1 MSELTEAAVREA
13 LRRVMDPELGANVVD
28 LGMVRGI
35 EIADGQVTVKLVL
48 TAPGC
53 PLAGLIAWQA
63 QRAVAALPGVT
74 GVQVEFLD
82 EPWQPPGAAHDPGG
96 AGAGWQSWLNGL
108 WGRRGS

>member
-1 MSELTEAAVREA
+1 MSEVTEEVVREA

-28 LGMVRGI
+28 LGMVRRV

-82 EPWQPPGAAHDPGG
+82 EPWQPPAAADN
-96 AGAGWQSWLNGL
+96 WQSWLNGL
-108 WGRRGS
+108 WGRR

>member
-13 LRRVMDPELGANVVD
+13 LRTVIDPELGANVVD
-28 LGMVRGI
+28 LGMVKGV

-63 QRAVAALPGVT
+63 QRAVGALPGVT

-82 EPWQPPGAAHDPGG
+82 EPWQPPGAAED
-96 AGAGWQSWLNGL
+96 WQSWVSSA
-108 WGRRGS
+108 WGRGGR

>member
-1 MSELTEAAVREA
+1 MNELTEEVVREA
-13 LRRVMDPELGANVVD
+13 LRGVVDPELGANVVD
-28 LGMVRGI
+28 LGMVREV

-82 EPWQPPGAAHDPGG
+82 EPWRPPGATDD
-96 AGAGWQSWLNGL
+96 WQSWLSGL
-108 WGRRGS
+108 WDRR

>member
-1 MSELTEAAVREA
+1 MSDLTEAVVREA
-13 LRRVMDPELGANVVD
+13 LRAVMDPELGANVVD

-63 QRAVAALPGVT
+63 QRAVAALPGVK
-74 GVQVEFLD
+74 GVQVKFLD
-82 EPWQPPGAAHDPGG
+82 EPWQPPSAAQD
-96 AGAGWQSWLNGL
+96 WQSWLNGL
-108 WGRRGS
+108 WRRP